1 MKFKIGDKCEVLN
14 PSTCL
19 NYHRQKEAYC
29 IIITKTDKSLIGDNY
44 YDYDIVDKKG
54 NVLDDCFGCFED
66 EDLKLIPS
74 KTNKELDDFQKVIDE
89 LISLKE
95 SKAGDYQNS
104 WKVLGIEGLNYQL
117 ARKFTRIW
125 INRNKEKLNNE
136 VLRDSYVDLA
146 VYAIMCIQLLDSGE
160 KEDKIL
166 EMLKG

>member
-1 MKFKIGDKCEVLN
+1 MRFKKGDMVKIMNKSIGLCAKCGDIGEIGTIKCIEGDGSGDDTN
-14 PSTCL
+14 
-19 NYHRQKEAYC
+19 NC
-29 IIITKTDKSLIGDNY
+29 IIV
-44 YDYDIVDKKG
+44 DI
-54 NVLDDCFGCFED
+54 ED
-66 EDLKLIPS
+66 SMSRFFSPRDLKLISSETP
-74 KTNKELDDFQKVIDE
+74 KELDGFKKVMEE
-89 LISLKE
+89 LVSLKE
-95 SKAGDYQNS
+95 SKAGDYKNS